1 MMKKRKSRLLAIVI
15 VIVLLII
22 LYGVIQIYANN
33 VASDGISQKM
43 NRGDKLNEDE
53 SLPFEIQYD
62 GTYMDCP
69 AAHCFIRMSAKPERK
84 IRTVNTDFGPQKL
97 ILYSCF
103 VNNRIYGL
111 GFVKLP
117 FDANAVED
125 EIINAFLDGVKE
137 EIQTEMTITA
147 LRSLD
152 LDYAKFAQEYCFE
165 EYSEDIN
172 SRLYGKIRIIIA
184 GEFTYYLM
192 TAQMSDLTRADEID
206 ADAWLNSFNVD
217 Y

>member
-1 MMKKRKSRLLAIVI
+1 MKKRKSRLLAIVI

>member
-1 MMKKRKSRLLAIVI
+1 MSKKRKSGLVAVIIVVLLIVI
-15 VIVLLII
+15 VYGLIQ
-22 LYGVIQIYANN
+22 LYAKN
-33 VASDGISQKM
+33 VASDVVNQQMTKG
-43 NRGDKLNEDE
+43 NEGYETEKITFD
-53 SLPFEIQYD
+53 IQYD

-97 ILYSCF
+97 IMYSCF
-103 VNNRIYGL
+103 VNNKIYGL

-117 FDANAVED
+117 FDVNAVED
-125 EIINAFLDGVKE
+125 EIINTFLDGVKE
-137 EIQTEMTITA
+137 EIQMGMNINT
-147 LRSLD
+147 LKSLD
-152 LDYAKFAQEYCFE
+152 LEYAKFAQEYCFDD
-165 EYSEDIN
+165 YSEEIN
-172 SRLYGKIRIIIA
+172 SQLYGKIRIIIA
-184 GEFTYYLM
+184 GEFIYYLM